1 MQSVCFWRR
10 PQDALLQRQS
20 SDAEIVFRNQRER
33 LIEFINMYEC
43 ILGAVAWFT
52 DLKVVNSRN
61 VTGIGAAVFYAIP
74 RIRYCYGE

>member
-1 MQSVCFWRR
+1 
-10 PQDALLQRQS
+10 
-20 SDAEIVFRNQRER
+20 
-33 LIEFINMYEC
+33 MYEC

-74 RIRYCYGE
+74 RIRYCYGGSLKGDT